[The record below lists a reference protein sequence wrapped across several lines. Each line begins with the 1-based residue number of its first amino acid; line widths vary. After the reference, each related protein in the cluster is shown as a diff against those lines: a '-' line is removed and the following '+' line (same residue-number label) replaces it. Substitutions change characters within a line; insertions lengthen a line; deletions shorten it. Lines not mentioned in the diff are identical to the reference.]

1 MDAVQQQALE
11 GLRQLAAGYASTPL
25 PQWDHF
31 ASSTS
36 LARYPARAQ
45 IPMGTSDCLVVLR
58 GLIKVMDD
66 ATDGRTTRLR
76 EEGTMVT
83 ANVRPGWSA
92 RTSLPMAN
100 TRRAQGEWPIPPF
113 TVHAIEQTLA
123 LRFSYFAVAPLEH
136 LAHGSVV
143 VAACNTL
150 DLEAAVLAT
159 L

>member
-11 GLRQLAAGYASTPL
+11 GLRQLAAGYAYTPL

-92 RTSLPMAN
+92 PWR
-100 TRRAQGEWPIPPF
+100 
-113 TVHAIEQTLA
+113 
-123 LRFSYFAVAPLEH
+123 
-136 LAHGSVV
+136 
-143 VAACNTL
+143 
-150 DLEAAVLAT
+150 
-159 L
+159 